1 MRAGKWIVWIVYLF
15 LLTQFILL
23 KHIPP
28 FHSGELI
35 DRNEIALRW
44 QTANVVPFRTIRG
57 FLFSFHLIPLISIE
71 NLAGNVLLFVP
82 FGFLLPASFPRRRS
96 FLLTAGAAA
105 ALSFLYEVM
114 QLVFGF
120 GSFDVDD
127 LLLNTAGGLIG
138 YGLFIA
144 FQKRRRRIL

>member
-28 FHSGELI
+28 LHWSELI
-35 DRNEIALRW
+35 DGNEIVLRW
-44 QTANVVPFRTIRG
+44 QTANTAPFHTIG
-57 FLFSFHLIPLISIE
+57 LFLFPSNLSLSIRIQ
-71 NLAGNVLLFVP
+71 NLVGNVLLFVP
-82 FGFLLPASFPRRRS
+82 FGFLLPVSSGRCRR
-96 FLLTAGAAA
+96 FFLTAGAAA
-105 ALSFLYEVM
+105 GLSFLYEVI

-144 FQKRRRRIL
+144 FRKRKRRIL